1 MEHRSIA
8 CKAKLQSH
16 ELMLQQMASFEC
28 RAAECIIE
36 AGRVLVEQQEALDA
50 FNSYIRGPLRCAV
63 MESVGDKLHV
73 PYHICVVAALP
84 MVFYSAVD
92 ILQCGE
98 GCRSRYGLP
107 SLEKGFLSEIFSWL
121 TNSVLVFPIFF
132 PVLLRM
138 LKQAFTVQSQML
150 QLVLAALSGT
160 CTKLIDALVYS
171 MFQQGLISL
180 MPFFVLLVILLLV
193 QLRCLFG
200 TGGAVTNGSADGTYR
215 ALHAADDF
223 SIWRFTL
230 CLYSKHLKFLHKT
243 CHSRHAKLQERGEGG
258 VGLMNQGATC
268 YMNSLLQ
275 SLFYTPEFRLAV
287 YGFEYDP
294 DLHGEASRCIPLQL
308 QKLFAELQMS
318 VAGAAST
325 KDLTTACGFTGR
337 DAMQQHDVQELCRV
351 LFDALERSSSLLA
364 DAIRGLYAGKSTS
377 YIKCREEI
385 NGKVYQSARTEKYM
399 DLQASARAPQDCSSL
414 EEALRKLVEPEVME
428 GDNQWLCEE
437 LGKKVDALKGL
448 TIESLPK
455 ILCIQLLRFVFD
467 VATMRRK
474 KLSEVVALPLILDL
488 AFLSDSGIGPSSYQL
503 AAVCLHSGTAHGG
516 HYHAFAWDPCSGAWR
531 DANDTRVQVLS
542 AKQCSALFGAADDAQ
557 PQALHSADAYFLL
570 YRRVSQTEVPSVQDA
585 AIPQCLRD
593 ALLSENQNLSR
604 LQRAYDLH
612 RKLLEV
618 EVFLPLAAERALQ
631 RYAATQLEALGAA
644 APEAEPEMSVTVKT
658 SSQRPAAAVQR
669 KVLKSLASSDMSWC
683 RDVDL
688 AALKSARLRLYDPW
702 RGLPGRLLEGSALGD
717 CLGGGFNSTATLVM
731 ELPDASG
738 CFEQWQEDRTVTF
751 LVLWDRQ
758 LGAPSLGS
766 GSVVALRLPP
776 AEEACAA
783 GEANLAKEP
792 TQVPPSTETYEP
804 ETEEVQQD
812 LFALEVPAEPARS
825 HGDRSPLLRTVRE
838 AAATLWNL
846 PASSYLALVPLS
858 GMQAGKE
865 LKGDDLTLQGSGCE
879 YGDIICVEQLE
890 GPGVSQAVQL
900 VEEKCNTA
908 KIYFNHPTRPQFT
921 EEFPPMAISK
931 DAPIFELKA
940 RIAQALQL
948 DASTLHLCRSQ
959 HAPAMFK
966 DESRTLRQ
974 AGLSEASSIFVGDGA
989 PCSPEECLLKVLLY
1003 TYDKGNHKA
1012 RELFSLA
1019 ARGDSSVRNLREAV
1033 YEPLLRWA
1041 KEEDPEAIGFD
1052 PVAVTGWKKLRLRF
1066 CGLSADLVFSAPQQP
1081 LIPGTRP
1088 MASADVVTCPP
1099 PPPPATIEAGPVAP
1113 PPPPASVD
1121 VNAVRWHGWAGAS
1134 SSWEAPRVA
1143 AQSDSEARP
1152 GYAAYDASEYLD
1164 EPAVLQEKV
1173 RMLAEMWRR
1182 SGADTVIYTGAGLST
1197 ASGIGDYASKASSS
1211 VAPHKKIASTGSR
1224 LELSPTFAHHALAA
1238 VAEKG
1243 LIGNWVQQNHD
1254 RLAQKAGFPQA
1265 KLNEIHGAWGDSKN
1279 QVKMMDD
1286 TLRHDLL
1293 QWLLSWSLRAR
1304 LCVSLG
1310 TSLCGMT
1317 SDEIPNAVAE
1327 RYTQG
1332 EGEGLVIIGLQRT
1345 FYDERASL
1353 RIWGLCDEVMSLL
1366 AKELRCKVPD
1376 PKVARRGEEWVSK
1389 HPRLTYNTPTR
1400 TEVGVDGQAGK
1411 QFAILRDERTLR
1423 SALLGFG
1430 DGRQVAVQVMAED
1443 EDLGPDDLVIL
1454 VRPWRVREARLHAS
1468 TEIVATRNQSLA
1480 KFQDMLAERFK
1491 GLLHAEEEKDNVV
1504 PVKSTDEISQD
1515 GKEHIAPVASGKPT
1529 AETFKDSLEIVAAH
1543 NTGPPLTSKRCET
1556 LKWADSRL
1564 TPGPQTVEKP
1574 LADFK
1579 EVRDGVTLVIRS
1591 RLAALAG
1598 VEVSEPAA
1606 GPSKGGKK
1614 GVAKASAKAAL
1625 KAKGGDSTVTVSTGR
1640 AERGLIIQVAHPET
1654 EAEEAAPVSP
1664 NAI

>member
-1 MEHRSIA
+1 MEAEGLLGTPVAEPTEDEEEAEEESFYEAH
-8 CKAKLQSH
+8 CE
-16 ELMLQQMASFEC
+16 ELLA
-28 RAAECIIE
+28 
-36 AGRVLVEQQEALDA
+36 V
-50 FNSYIRGPLRCAV
+50 LRC
-63 MESVGDKLHV
+63 
-73 PYHICVVAALP
+73 
-84 MVFYSAVD
+84 
-92 ILQCGE
+92 
-98 GCRSRYGLP
+98 
-107 SLEKGFLSEIFSWL
+107 
-121 TNSVLVFPIFF
+121 
-132 PVLLRM
+132 
-138 LKQAFTVQSQML
+138 
-150 QLVLAALSGT
+150 
-160 CTKLIDALVYS
+160 
-171 MFQQGLISL
+171 
-180 MPFFVLLVILLLV
+180 
-193 QLRCLFG
+193 
-200 TGGAVTNGSADGTYR
+200 GGP
-215 ALHAADDF
+215 
-223 SIWRFTL
+223 
-230 CLYSKHLKFLHKT
+230 
-243 CHSRHAKLQERGEGG
+243 AKLQERGEGG

-399 DLQASARAPQDCSSL
+399 DLQVPIQDCSSL

-1052 PVAVTGWKKLRLRF
+1052 PVAVTGWKKLRLR
-1066 CGLSADLVFSAPQQP
+1066 
-1081 LIPGTRP
+1081 
-1088 MASADVVTCPP
+1088 
-1099 PPPPATIEAGPVAP
+1099 
-1113 PPPPASVD
+1113 
-1121 VNAVRWHGWAGAS
+1121 
-1134 SSWEAPRVA
+1134 
-1143 AQSDSEARP
+1143 
-1152 GYAAYDASEYLD
+1152 
-1164 EPAVLQEKV
+1164 
-1173 RMLAEMWRR
+1173 
-1182 SGADTVIYTGAGLST
+1182 
-1197 ASGIGDYASKASSS
+1197 
-1211 VAPHKKIASTGSR
+1211 
-1224 LELSPTFAHHALAA
+1224 
-1238 VAEKG
+1238 
-1243 LIGNWVQQNHD
+1243 
-1254 RLAQKAGFPQA
+1254 
-1265 KLNEIHGAWGDSKN
+1265 
-1279 QVKMMDD
+1279 
-1286 TLRHDLL
+1286 
-1293 QWLLSWSLRAR
+1293 
-1304 LCVSLG
+1304 
-1310 TSLCGMT
+1310 
-1317 SDEIPNAVAE
+1317 
-1327 RYTQG
+1327 
-1332 EGEGLVIIGLQRT
+1332 
-1345 FYDERASL
+1345 
-1353 RIWGLCDEVMSLL
+1353 
-1366 AKELRCKVPD
+1366 
-1376 PKVARRGEEWVSK
+1376 
-1389 HPRLTYNTPTR
+1389 
-1400 TEVGVDGQAGK
+1400 DGQAGK